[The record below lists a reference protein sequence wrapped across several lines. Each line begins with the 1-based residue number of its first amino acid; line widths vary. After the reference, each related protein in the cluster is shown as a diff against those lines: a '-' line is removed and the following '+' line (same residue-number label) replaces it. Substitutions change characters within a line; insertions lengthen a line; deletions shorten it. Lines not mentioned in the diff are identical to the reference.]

1 MLVYM
6 QSAWLLLCPNHNGL
20 LTHLLALVSPQ
31 AACTVLP
38 TWRQQCAQNQLPAG
52 IACLCCQAYT
62 IPHGTWHNPASV
74 TADCALAV
82 SPGGS
87 SVRTMVCPLA
97 SAASAASA
105 AAPTPCHL
113 AQPSAMLSHLVAA
126 VCALWS
132 ARLHLLPLL
141 PLLQPLH
148 HATWHN
154 PLPCCLTWWQQ
165 RAHYG
170 LPACICCLCCQ
181 HHCLAGLP
189 RQLGRLQVGGHT
201 HQAARQLLG

>member
-97 SAASAASA
+97 SAASAASTIA
-105 AAPTPCHL
+105 SL
-113 AQPSAMLSHLVAA
+113 ACPASLAGFRLEATHTKLPANCWGEMNCARPVWADTAGRGDVHDWCE
-126 VCALWS
+126 VCYGDFTHA
-132 ARLHLLPLL
+132 LPLRNSMNTSS
-141 PLLQPLH
+141 P
-148 HATWHN
+148 
-154 PLPCCLTWWQQ
+154 
-165 RAHYG
+165 
-170 LPACICCLCCQ
+170 
-181 HHCLAGLP
+181 
-189 RQLGRLQVGGHT
+189 V
-201 HQAARQLLG
+201 